1 MKRVARLFCIVIFS
15 VVFLLS
21 AATLYSKDDF
31 AKPKEFGIYVKTE
44 KGLTRLTPNIVF
56 DEKGL
61 LYIEMNNPPRFLL
74 KNVEFFVNF
83 RGDYRFAAG
92 TGC

>member
-15 VVFLLS
+15 AVFLLS
-21 AATLYSKDDF
+21 AATLYGKDDF

-56 DEKGL
+56 D
-61 LYIEMNNPPRFLL
+61 
-74 KNVEFFVNF
+74 
-83 RGDYRFAAG
+83 
-92 TGC
+92 